1 MDSTSPKIEIVADTE
16 ELSRRAAQ
24 EFVSRA
30 QAAVRERGFF
40 TVALSGGST
49 PRHLYR
55 LLADSEASFRARV
68 PWEKCHF
75 FFGDERHV
83 APDHP
88 DSNYRMAREALFSR
102 VSIPAENVHRIKT
115 ENPDA
120 REAAKDYEQELSAF
134 FRPARGQL
142 PRFDLVFLG
151 MGPDGHTASLFP
163 GTDVLREQTRLVA
176 APWVEKLS
184 TYRVT
189 LTPPVLNNAAQVI
202 FLVAGSDKTEALR
215 KVLQESY
222 LPDLYPAQLI
232 RPAAGQVLWLVEK
245 AAASLLQKKENL

>member
-1 MDSTSPKIEIVADTE
+1 MDSTIRKIEVVADAD
-16 ELSRRAAQ
+16 ELSRRAAE
-24 EFVSRA
+24 EFVTLA
-30 QAAVRERGFF
+30 EEAARERGRF

-49 PRHLYR
+49 PQHLYR
-55 LLADSEASFRARV
+55 LLTDNEKPFRAQV
-68 PWEKCHF
+68 PWQKCHF

-88 DSNYRMAREALFSR
+88 DSNYRMAREAMFSR

-120 REAAKDYEQELSAF
+120 RKAAEDYEQELRAF
-134 FRPARGQL
+134 FHPARGQL

-163 GTDVLREQTRLVA
+163 GTDALREQTRLVA
-176 APWVEKLS
+176 APRIEKLS

-189 LTPPVLNNAAQVI
+189 LTPLVLNNASCTM
-202 FLVAGSDKTEALR
+202 FLVAGADKAESLR
-215 KVLQESY
+215 AVLQGSY
-222 LPDLYPAQLI
+222 QPDLYPAQLV
-232 RPAAGQVLWLVEK
+232 RPTVGKVLWLVDK
-245 AAASLLQKKENL
+245 AAASLMSSV